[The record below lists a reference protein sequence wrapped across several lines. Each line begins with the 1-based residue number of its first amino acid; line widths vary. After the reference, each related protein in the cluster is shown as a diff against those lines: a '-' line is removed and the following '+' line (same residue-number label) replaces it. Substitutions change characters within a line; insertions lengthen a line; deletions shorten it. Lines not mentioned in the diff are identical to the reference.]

1 MVIILNHWGNTHNP
15 SVSREHPPPV
25 WNAGTQDSLICLL
38 DQELVVMTT
47 RGCLLG
53 CEGSFCFHGE
63 HFQFLVRQ
71 GCPYLK
77 CPHSQ
82 ALTCEPHRGRTT
94 FPEDPPDPPQLR
106 WQGQK
111 QGETVPLQTA
121 PLWSLGSL
129 PLLSS
134 GSCFVLFYFLLPEL
148 EVSQPPFSSS
158 SLWQV
163 PQDQKKKKNN
173 NTHTVWTEQAVPL
186 LRNSPLL

>member
-1 MVIILNHWGNTHNP
+1 M
-15 SVSREHPPPV
+15 
-25 WNAGTQDSLICLL
+25 
-38 DQELVVMTT
+38 
-47 RGCLLG
+47 
-53 CEGSFCFHGE
+53 
-63 HFQFLVRQ
+63 
-71 GCPYLK
+71 
-77 CPHSQ
+77 
-82 ALTCEPHRGRTT
+82 

-106 WQGQK
+106 WQGQE

-121 PLWSLGSL
+121 PLWSLGPL

-163 PQDQKKKKNN
+163 PQDKKKKN
-173 NTHTVWTEQAVPL
+173 TVWTEQAVAL